1 MFLMSL
7 STGVVSVLVTF
18 IEVPPPGPFN
28 VPDEIGDHT
37 DSPTDSIR
45 STLDGT
51 TAPQGRRVV
60 GCSTLDLRELL
71 CEIGQGSHEA
81 FTEFYRRSSPRVF
94 GLVRSVLIDPGL
106 SEEVTQEVFIVVW
119 RDAAAYDPARGSPMT
134 WLLTI
139 AHRKA
144 VDRVR
149 SQQSSADRNARWATA
164 SYTRPYD
171 EVATSLVDRME
182 SLQLMDSVDALS
194 PLQREAIMLAYFGA
208 LTYREVAV
216 TLSKPL
222 PTVKSRIR
230 DGLNQL
236 REQLKPA

>member
-1 MFLMSL
+1 MFLTLL
-7 STGVVSVLVTF
+7 SPGVVSVLVTF
-18 IEVPPPGPFN
+18 IEVPPPGPFI

-37 DSPTDSIR
+37 DSRTDLTR

-51 TAPQGRRVV
+51 SAPQGGRVAHC
-60 GCSTLDLRELL
+60 GSLDLGGLLRET
-71 CEIGQGSHEA
+71 GQGSHEA
-81 FTEFYRRSSPRVF
+81 FTEFYRRTSPRVF
-94 GLVRSVLIDPGL
+94 GMVRRVVVDPGL
-106 SEEVTQEVFIVVW
+106 SEEVTQEVFIMVW
-119 RDAAAYDPARGSPMT
+119 RHAAAYDPARGSPTT

-149 SQQSSADRNARWATA
+149 SQQSSTDRNARWATA

-171 EVATSLVDRME
+171 EVATSSLDRME
-182 SLQLMDSVDALS
+182 SLQLMDSLAALS
-194 PLQREAIMLAYFGA
+194 PLQREAIVLAYFGP
-208 LTYREVAV
+208 LTYREVAES
-216 TLSKPL
+216 LSKPL

-230 DGLNQL
+230 DGLNLL